1 MNIHSRLQLISLFPI
16 LLMMVLAGYMGYDA
30 YIFKGTNPQEQMI
43 LFAISGSLLTIGLIL
58 LTFGY
63 QTDQAELK
71 NNMEL
76 KKIIFDAFEN
86 LTEEEKKKLSLDTHT
101 DIGNVYHQLKTLIE
115 NSKQDK
121 ELALQA
127 NESKSLFLAN
137 MSHEIRTPLNG
148 IVGFTELLKST
159 DLDDEQKEF
168 LSIIT
173 KSSENLLEII
183 NSILDLSKIESNKVD
198 VEHIIFDTHEEFDS
212 TVETYAVRAS
222 EKDIELNYFIDPTIS
237 EKLKGDPTKIKEILI
252 NLLSNA
258 VKFTN
263 PHGQINVEVNK
274 VQNLETDT
282 IGISTLIVKIQDNG
296 VGMTKEQAEKIFE
309 AFSQADNTVTRK
321 FGGTGL
327 GLTISKEYAQI
338 MGGKLEVESAKD
350 RGTIFYLTLPIEE
363 INIEGDKHENLNISV
378 ALHQNKLTP
387 SVLEEYLDR
396 YLKYYNAKLD
406 YFDTDAELDSVRQN
420 FKPDFFLVD
429 YDKLNETNSTSLIN
443 HLDKKKLVV
452 FSKVTNRDEL
462 QKMGLTMNNI
472 VFKPVTLSKIKDILT
487 KDRTQVKEDKSQA
500 INLKARYDAKVL
512 VAEDNAINQKLIL
525 KVLSDYGL
533 KVVVANNGLEA
544 FEQRRNHQDFDLIFM
559 DIQMPVMDGVES
571 THEILDYE
579 EDEDLRH
586 VPIIALTANALKGD
600 RERFLNEGMDEYITK
615 PIQAT
620 ELLYI
625 LNKFISNKVKLQDE
639 EDTVE
644 VKAEIKT
651 EPKAEVKV
659 EAKIEPKAE
668 AKVAPKPEPKTEVKE
683 NQKVLVAKEF
693 DLENKIIS
701 KVASNMGYDVDETNN
716 LDNIYK
722 KIQNTKYDIIVSES
736 QWIEKISTKIDKE
749 SDIITRNIVEEL
761 QVRKG

>member
-1 MNIHSRLQLISLFPI
+1 MNIYSRLQLISLFPI
-16 LLMMVLAGYMGYDA
+16 LLMLSLAGYIAYDA
-30 YIFKGTNPQEQMI
+30 YIFKAANPQEQLI
-43 LFAISGSLLTIGLIL
+43 FFGVAGVVGVIGIFLLV
-58 LTFGY
+58 FGY
-63 QTDQAELK
+63 NTGQSELK
-71 NNMEL
+71 NNLEL

-86 LTEEEKKKLSLDTHT
+86 LADEEKSKLSLDTYT
-101 DIGNVYHQLKTLIE
+101 DIENVYHQLQALIA

-121 ELALQA
+121 EIALQA
-127 NESKSLFLAN
+127 NEAKSLFLAN

-159 DLDDEQKEF
+159 DLNDEQKEF

-222 EKDIELNYFIDPTIS
+222 EKDIELNYYIDPTIS
-237 EKLKGDPTKIKEILI
+237 DKLKGDPTKIKEILI

-263 PHGQINVEVNK
+263 PHGQINVEINK
-274 VQNLETDT
+274 VHDLATDT
-282 IGISTLIVKIQDNG
+282 IGISTLVFKIQDNG
-296 VGMTKEQAEKIFE
+296 VGMTKEQAERVFE

-327 GLTISKEYAQI
+327 GLTISKEYAQL

-350 RGTIFYLTLPIEE
+350 RGTVFYLTIPIEE
-363 INIEGDKHENLNISV
+363 INLEGTEHKDLNISI
-378 ALHQNKLTP
+378 ALHQNKLAP
-387 SVLEEYLDR
+387 SVLEEYLDK
-396 YLKYYNAKLD
+396 YLAHYNAKID
-406 YFDTDAELDSVRQN
+406 HFETETELNILKQS
-420 FKPDFFLVD
+420 FKADFYLVD
-429 YDKLNETNSTSLIN
+429 YDKLNESNSTSLIN
-443 HLDKKKLVV
+443 SLDKSKLIV

-472 VFKPVTLSKIKDILT
+472 VFKPVTLSKIKEILSKNKEVT
-487 KDRTQVKEDKSQA
+487 KDEKATQA

-533 KVVVANNGLEA
+533 KVTLANNGLEA
-544 FEQRRNHQDFDLIFM
+544 FEQRRNHPDFDLIFM
-559 DIQMPVMDGVES
+559 DIQMPVMDGVEA

-579 EDEDLRH
+579 EDEEVKH
-586 VPIIALTANALKGD
+586 IPIIALTANALKGD

-625 LNKFISNKVKLQDE
+625 LNKFVGHRVKLE
-639 EDTVE
+639 ENQNGTEAEQKLETHVASPEPKVE
-644 VKAEIKT
+644 APQEISAEAIKT
-651 EPKAEVKV
+651 EQ
-659 EAKIEPKAE
+659 
-668 AKVAPKPEPKTEVKE
+668 KPS
-683 NQKVLVAKEF
+683 VLVAKEF

-701 KVASNMGYDVDETNN
+701 KVAENMGYDVDKTDN
-716 LDNIYK
+716 LEKVYE
-722 KIQNTKYDIIVSES
+722 KIKNKNYDIIVSEL
-736 QWIEKISTKIDKE
+736 QWIEKISTKVNKE
-749 SDIITRNIVEEL
+749 SDIITHNVVNEL
-761 QVRKG
+761 KERKG

>member
-16 LLMMVLAGYMGYDA
+16 LLMMTLAGYMGYDA
-30 YIFKGTNPQEQMI
+30 YIFKAANPQEQMI
-43 LFAISGSLLTIGLIL
+43 LFAISGALVVFGLFLLI
-58 LTFGY
+58 FGY
-63 QTDQAELK
+63 NTDQAELQ

-86 LTEEEKKKLSLDTHT
+86 LTEEEKKKLSLDTYT
-101 DIGNVYHQLKTLIE
+101 DIGNVYHQLKTLIT
-115 NSKQDK
+115 NSKLDK

-148 IVGFTELLKST
+148 IVGFTEILRST
-159 DLDDEQKEF
+159 NLDDEQKEF

-222 EKDIELNYFIDPTIS
+222 EKDIELNYYVDPTIS
-237 EKLKGDPTKIKEILI
+237 DKLKGDPTKIKEILI

-263 PHGQINVEVNK
+263 THGQINVEINK
-274 VQNLETDT
+274 VENMETDT
-282 IGISTLIVKIQDNG
+282 IGISTLVFKIQDNG

-350 RGTIFYLTLPIEE
+350 RGTVFYLTMPIEE
-363 INIEGDKHENLNISV
+363 INIENSKQENLNVSI
-378 ALHQNKLTP
+378 ALHQNKLAP
-387 SVLEEYLDR
+387 SVLEDYLDK
-396 YLKYYNAKLD
+396 YLKYYNAKID
-406 YFDTDAELDSVRQN
+406 YFDTEADLDNVRKN
-420 FKPDFFLVD
+420 FKPNFFLVD
-429 YDKLNETNSTSLIN
+429 YDKLHESNSTSLIN
-443 HLDKKKLVV
+443 HLDKSKLIV

-487 KDRTQVKEDKSQA
+487 KDRSGKEEKPTQA

-533 KVVVANNGLEA
+533 RVVVANNGLEA

-559 DIQMPVMDGVES
+559 DIQMPVMDGVEA

-586 VPIIALTANALKGD
+586 IPVIALTANALKGD

-625 LNKFISNKVKLQDE
+625 LNKFISNKVLLQE
-639 EDTVE
+639 ENEDDTAPAPKVETPKVETPKVE
-644 VKAEIKT
+644 VA
-651 EPKAEVKV
+651 
-659 EAKIEPKAE
+659 
-668 AKVAPKPEPKTEVKE
+668 KE

-701 KVASNMGYDVDETNN
+701 KVASNMGYSVDTTNN
-716 LDNIYK
+716 LDTVYEK
-722 KIQNTKYDIIVSES
+722 VKNTNYDIIVSEL
-736 QWIEKISTKIDKE
+736 QWIEKISTKINKE
-749 SDIITRNIVEEL
+749 SDIITHNIVKEL
-761 QVRKG
+761 KDRKG